1 MASQVRIDLSVED
14 TRGTLAKRTAETKA
28 LNKELETTQKLSTGT
43 RTGSRAVAAS
53 YSAAS
58 ESTAYGQARGSMGNT
73 GASGRDFANQAQGLG
88 GLVRLYATYAAN
100 LFAVSA
106 AFASLR
112 EAMNTSMMIKG
123 LDQLGAASGVAM
135 GGLAKQFAAASD
147 GAISLREAMEATAK
161 ATTSGLSTKQFME
174 LGQVAKGASQALGV
188 NMSDA
193 VSRLTRGITKLEPE
207 LLDELGIFTKVGK
220 ATEDYAR
227 KVGKSVDSLTD
238 FEKRQAFA
246 NAVLAEGKQ
255 KFSEIAQES
264 NPYDKLLASLKNVA
278 QGILESINTVIGPIA
293 KLFADSTALIG
304 VAIAAAAVKITQQAL
319 PALTSW
325 RNGMKLAAEDAAKRA
340 QEINTSFGEAF
351 VERAQQRARVPQIQQ
366 ALQAAEEEFK
376 QAKRQ
381 FVELD
386 NIYKRPNET
395 LRALQKDRL
404 LTEKELS
411 AIKSDV
417 TKKTNENTTASLN
430 HANSLVK
437 VQMAQQKI
445 LDLTKD
451 LSAANDI
458 VEAQASKRSRRGSEE
473 WQREQIVI
481 DSRAKAAKLGLLSSV
496 GERVEQ
502 QGLRGGLGG
511 FYSETLASKDL
522 GRIDKFKTV
531 VTGTFAGIGTAAG
544 ILGKSL
550 MGAFMYLEIALVVFG
565 ALNSMFSKN
574 GAAVDTFKSS
584 MDGLS
589 EATKTA
595 TNVTEKFG
603 NTLTTES
610 INAKANAFTNLT
622 DSISQVSKS
631 LGTADALASGWDK
644 FLDGFKT
651 VIGSDLR
658 STFSKGFVE
667 SIASAIELAPEGE
680 IKQNLEAK
688 LKGLLGT
695 KSLGIEGIANAVSKI
710 PSKDLVQAA
719 KNVNDILQES
729 GKILKNSQALT
740 QDVKETGKAAETA
753 FLSFSTSVFGS
764 SPLQTFLIATTK
776 NVYSLKNAFKDSTAS
791 AAEFKNIVT
800 GTTKLELLPA
810 EQAFQLKSLAD
821 NYTSMQYGLKA
832 QISDLDK
839 TRDRINEITQRLK
852 TPGLFTR
859 DSSALVAER
868 AALQQQLPQLQLDVR
883 QTESS
888 LKQIAKEAGEVLGQ
902 AAEKQVEQVFAQTK
916 IRLAQLD
923 IGYKQQVMQG
933 LPVKTEA
940 GIAETTKLAKD
951 AINAEF
957 ALKQSNET
965 LINSIDLLR
974 IQMELRSAQEKVA
987 FARAESNPNI
997 RGALLAEA
1005 TTEEKR
1011 IADKLTALKSG
1022 NIGELQKY
1030 VKEDPAALKAI
1041 MNLENN
1047 RIANQERLNKLKLVS
1062 MTGEL
1067 DLLALRADKEKESL
1081 QNEITRLNNEQT
1093 LFDLRKDGTS
1103 EAEKAQRAAQTA
1115 SEIAIKNARLAQI
1128 PLQLAAEQTTVR
1140 SKYGLAGAVGM
1151 QTQERLAGQMGQAGA
1166 ATGASGTISGLTAN
1180 TKAQVA
1186 AYKELADAA
1195 SKTYELESLAL
1206 TDNLDTQK
1214 QSIAAE
1220 REKLSLAASTGAL
1233 TEQQI
1238 ATRTRIL
1245 AVQDAEVERSQK
1257 LLEIEK
1263 SRTAELISWT
1273 AKFVEFGATPEV
1285 LRERDAILARN
1296 AAATSAAERDY
1307 QSKLRTADI
1316 TETLASKQVKYEQ
1329 VFKNSFDNMADAI
1342 LEFAK
1347 TGKFSFSDLAN
1358 SMITEIARIEL
1369 RAQTSSVWSALRPAI
1384 SNLITGYT
1392 PGGSAASNMPDNI
1405 DIGGGWSPAATQA
1418 KGGAWDYG
1426 VQAFAK
1432 GGTFTNSIVNSPT
1445 LFKFAKGTGLMGE
1458 AGPEAIMPL
1467 ARDSQG
1473 NLGVRG
1479 GGSGGNTEVVINN
1492 YSTAQAETKE
1502 STDSR
1507 GNRKIEVTIGDMT
1520 AGEISR
1526 SGSASQKAVGG
1537 TFGLRPQL
1545 IRR

>member
-1 MASQVRIDLSVED
+1 MSGQD
-14 TRGTLAKRTAETKA
+14 
-28 LNKELETTQKLSTGT
+28 
-43 RTGSRAVAAS
+43 
-53 YSAAS
+53 
-58 ESTAYGQARGSMGNT
+58 YGQARGSMSAT

-112 EAMNTSMMIKG
+112 EAMNTSMMIRG

-161 ATTSGLSTKQFME
+161 ATTSGLSSKQFME

-278 QGILESINTVIGPIA
+278 QGILESINTVVGPIA

-325 RNGMKLAAEDAAKRA
+325 RNGMKLAAEEAAKRA

-351 VERAQQRARVPQIQQ
+351 VARAQQRARVPQLQD
-366 ALQAAEEEFK
+366 ALKAAEEEFK

-386 NIYKRPNET
+386 NIYKRPNDT

-404 LTEKELS
+404 LTERELS
-411 AIKSDV
+411 GIKSDV
-417 TKKTNENTTASLN
+417 TKKTNENTSASLQ
-430 HANSLVK
+430 HASSLVK
-437 VQMAQQKI
+437 IQMAQQKI
-445 LDLTKD
+445 LDITNQLTV
-451 LSAANDI
+451 ANDI
-458 VEAQASKRSRRGSEE
+458 VEEQSSKRSRRGSEE
-473 WQREQIVI
+473 WQREQLVI
-481 DSRAKAAKLGLLSSV
+481 DSRAKAAKLGLLSGV

-502 QGLRGGLGG
+502 KGLREGLGG
-511 FYSETLASKDL
+511 FYSDTMANKDL
-522 GRIDKFKTV
+522 GRVDKFKTV

-550 MGAFMYLEIALVVFG
+550 MGAFMYLEIALVAFAG
-565 ALNSMFSKN
+565 LNSMFSKN
-574 GAAVDTFKSS
+574 GEAVDAFRSS

-595 TNVTEKFG
+595 TNVSEKFG

-622 DSISQVSKS
+622 DSLSQVSKS
-631 LGTADALASGWDK
+631 LSVADLLASGWDK

-651 VIGSDLR
+651 VIGTDLR

-667 SIASAIELAPEGE
+667 AISSGIQLAPEGE

-695 KSLGIEGIANAVSKI
+695 KDLGLEGIAKAVSKV
-710 PSKDLVQAA
+710 PSKDLVQTAR
-719 KNVNDILQES
+719 NVTDILQES
-729 GKILKNSQALT
+729 RKILSNSQALT

-764 SPLQTFLIATTK
+764 SPLQAFLLATTK

-791 AAEFKNIVT
+791 AAEFKNIIS
-800 GTTKLELLPA
+800 GTTKLEFLPE
-810 EQAFQLKSLAD
+810 EQATQLQSLAN

-832 QISDLDK
+832 QINDLDK
-839 TRDRINEITQRLK
+839 TRDKINEITSKLQN
-852 TPGLFTR
+852 TTFMSTGT
-859 DSSALVAER
+859 SSALVAER
-868 AALQQQLPQLQLDVR
+868 AALQQQLPKLQLDIR

-888 LKQIAKEAGEVLGQ
+888 LKEIAAQAGKVLGE
-902 AAEKQVEQVFAQTK
+902 AAEKQVELVFSQTK
-916 IRLAQLD
+916 LRLAQLD

-940 GIAETTKLAKD
+940 SIAETTKLAKD
-951 AINAEF
+951 AINTEF
-957 ALKQSNET
+957 ALKQSNEN
-965 LINSIDLLR
+965 LVNSIDLLR
-974 IQMELRSAQEKVA
+974 IQMELRAAQEKVST
-987 FARAESNPNI
+987 ARAESNPNV
-997 RGALLAEA
+997 RAALLAEA
-1005 TTEEKR
+1005 TAEEAR
-1011 IADKLTALKSG
+1011 ITNKLTALKSG
-1022 NIGELQKY
+1022 NISELQKY

-1041 MNLENN
+1041 MNLENS
-1047 RIANQERLNKLKLVS
+1047 RIANQDKLNKLKLAS
-1062 MTGEL
+1062 MNGEL
-1067 DLLALRADKEKESL
+1067 ELLALRADKEKESIT
-1081 QNEITRLNNEQT
+1081 NDITRLNNEQSR
-1093 LFDLRKDGTS
+1093 FDLLKDGTS
-1103 EAEKAQRAAQTA
+1103 EAQKAEKAAQTA
-1115 SEIAIKNARLAQI
+1115 AEIALKNARLAQI
-1128 PLQLAAEQTTVR
+1128 PLELQAKQTDIR
-1140 SKYGLAGAVGM
+1140 SKYGLPAEVGY

-1166 ATGASGTISGLTAN
+1166 AAGAAGTISSTTAN

-1186 AYKELADAA
+1186 AYKELADIA
-1195 SKTYELESLAL
+1195 SKTYEIESLAL
-1206 TDNLDTQK
+1206 SDSLENQK
-1214 QSIAAE
+1214 ASIAAE
-1220 REKLSLAASTGAL
+1220 RELLNLAATTGAL
-1233 TEQQI
+1233 TEQQV
-1238 ATRTRIL
+1238 AAKTRAL
-1245 AVQDAEVERSQK
+1245 AIQDAEIERAQK
-1257 LLEIEK
+1257 LIDLEK
-1263 SRTAELISWT
+1263 SRTSELISWT
-1273 AKFVEFGATPEV
+1273 AKLVEFGATPEI
-1285 LRERDAILARN
+1285 LKERDAILARDQAN
-1296 AAATSAAERDY
+1296 TSAAERDY
-1307 QSKLRTADI
+1307 QNKLRSANI
-1316 TETLASKQVKYEQ
+1316 TESLSSRQVKYEQ
-1329 VFKNSFDNMADAI
+1329 VFKNSFENMADAM

-1358 SMITEIARIEL
+1358 SMIAEIARIEL
-1369 RAQTSSVWSALRPAI
+1369 RMATSNIWAALRPGIGDFLTKA
-1384 SNLITGYT
+1384 ITGVSAT
-1392 PGGSAASNMPDNI
+1392 TMTGSESSAEFLAAS
-1405 DIGGGWSPAATQA
+1405 GFA
-1418 KGGAWDYG
+1418 KGGAFDHTL
-1426 VQAFAK
+1426 QAFAQ
-1432 GGTFTNSIVNSPT
+1432 GGTFTNGIVNSPT

-1467 ARDSQG
+1467 TRDSQG
-1473 NLGVRG
+1473 NLGVRAG
-1479 GGSGGNTEVVINN
+1479 GNSGGNTEVVINN
-1492 YSTAQAETKE
+1492 YSTVQADAKET
-1502 STDSR
+1502 TDSR

-1520 AGEISR
+1520 AGEIAR
-1526 SGSASQKAVGG
+1526 SGSSSQKAVGS
-1537 TFGLRPQL
+1537 TFGLKPQL